1 MHQERKMLKVDEW
14 SPEILLRLRSDI
26 DAKTLFSILL
36 SFFMHSLSRGTTSI
50 NLESSKPAADRD
62 DNAWLSHAT
71 TIKHTL
77 TIPEFLEAKHLANV
91 SSKDLFPLLTRTKAT
106 LLDHSSLAFSSSWIK
121 QWEMLCRNCRYW
133 HIVLNILMTGFVLD

>member
-1 MHQERKMLKVDEW
+1 MLKVDEW

-62 DNAWLSHAT
+62 DNA
-71 TIKHTL
+71 
-77 TIPEFLEAKHLANV
+77 
-91 SSKDLFPLLTRTKAT
+91 
-106 LLDHSSLAFSSSWIK
+106 
-121 QWEMLCRNCRYW
+121 
-133 HIVLNILMTGFVLD
+133 